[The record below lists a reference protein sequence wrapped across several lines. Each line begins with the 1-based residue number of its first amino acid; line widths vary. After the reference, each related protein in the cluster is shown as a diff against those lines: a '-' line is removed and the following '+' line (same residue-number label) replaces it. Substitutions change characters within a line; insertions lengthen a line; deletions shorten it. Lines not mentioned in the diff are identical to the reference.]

1 MVGSLRGRLVRQ
13 IARLATFGWF
23 RSVERSGLERIDRDR
38 PLLVIANH
46 DGGFVDPALLSAV
59 FPRFPRFLAMATLW
73 RTPARPFLWLGGA
86 IPVHRA
92 VDGATAGNLGTFAEC
107 HRVLAGRG
115 IVAVFPE
122 GQANDEPHLL
132 PVHTGAARI
141 ALGARASG
149 AVGLSIVPVGLIYE
163 DKAKARAR
171 AYVRAGEPLDLD
183 TWVETRGAEPGGA
196 PADDTDHAAVTAL
209 TEEFRARLA
218 AVALD
223 FRDAAELASLNG
235 AAEIALRSVD
245 ADLRWDPPMATRED
259 LASAL
264 AAAPEDAVATVRH
277 AVERYTDTLEANAVT
292 DEAVA
297 TDPANHRRRHLAGL
311 ALTAVMIPPA
321 IAGAVVNLV
330 PALLTHAAGRRSSA
344 PVTRATVKFLVALV
358 VFPATWVI
366 WRYTAMA
373 DERSPW
379 LVMLAL
385 GPVCGLALSWVAD
398 RIRRGRRARLD
409 LRELAGVGTS
419 LQGLRERRA
428 EVVAAVTTAVT
439 SVRPVPPAGSPAGSS
454 GRYPSQNAW

>member
-23 RSVERSGLERIDRDR
+23 RSVERSGFEPVDRHG

-92 VDGATAGNLGTFAEC
+92 VDGATTGNLGMFAEC

-115 IVAVFPE
+115 VVAVFPE

-141 ALGARASG
+141 ALGARGSG

-171 AYVRAGEPLDLD
+171 AYVRAGPPLDLD
-183 TWVETRGAEPGGA
+183 TWVEARGPKPDGA
-196 PADDTDHAAVTAL
+196 PTDDTDHAAVTAL
-209 TEEFRARLA
+209 TEELRVRLA

-223 FRDAAELASLNG
+223 FRDAAELAALND
-235 AAEIALRSVD
+235 AAEIALRPID
-245 ADLRWDPPMATRED
+245 ADLRWNPPMATRED

-264 AAAPEDAVATVRH
+264 AAAPSEAVMAVRR

-297 TDPANHRRRHLAGL
+297 TDPRNHRRRHLTGL

-321 IAGAVVNLV
+321 IAGVVVNLV
-330 PALLTHAAGRRSSA
+330 PALLTHVAGRRRSA

-366 WRYTAMA
+366 WRYTAVA
-373 DERSPW
+373 DEGSPW
-379 LVMLAL
+379 LVILVL
-385 GPVCGLALSWVAD
+385 GPLCGLALSWVAD

-428 EVVAAVTTAVT
+428 EVVAAVTAAVAGGPART
-439 SVRPVPPAGSPAGSS
+439 PQERPPGTPAK
-454 GRYPSQNAW
+454 NAW